1 MLKTQDLVCCVR
13 VVLILKEIDFDTT
26 LCFYYSRTGKVC
38 IYVWY
43 SFWAKVF
50 RFHIESWARCVSSP
64 QPRFEFIY
72 ICNIYI
78 YTHIYVYVCIY
89 IYIFIYMYVYEN
101 KYIYNIYIYMT
112 EINTSLIVE
121 LNYLIGLC
129 FVFKSFI

>member
-1 MLKTQDLVCCVR
+1 MCM
-13 VVLILKEIDFDTT
+13 
-26 LCFYYSRTGKVC
+26 
-38 IYVWY
+38 
-43 SFWAKVF
+43 
-50 RFHIESWARCVSSP
+50 
-64 QPRFEFIY
+64 
-72 ICNIYI
+72 
-78 YTHIYVYVCIY
+78 YVYIY